1 MSEIER
7 FSTGATITAGSSAAT
22 TTPRFPFGRYA
33 GGGVIIGSTNGA
45 TQINWHVSAGA
56 EDTPVRIYADG
67 SALTTAVTVGAH
79 PIPDA
84 CFGFAYV
91 APVVVGATTCAMTV
105 SVKG

>member
-7 FSTGATITAGSSAAT
+7 FHTGATITAGSSAAT

-33 GGGVIIGSTNGA
+33 GGGVLIGSTNGA
-45 TQINWHVSAGA
+45 TQI
-56 EDTPVRIYADG
+56 
-67 SALTTAVTVGAH
+67 VTVGAH